1 MKNPG
6 NYFIKDQSG
15 ILDAIELAGGY
26 APNAYPFGGILEN
39 ELVLEANLVS
49 RDSIYRAFIKDLLTN
64 QNIDDATGLTILL
77 EEFRDSPVSGRVMA
91 EFDIEKL
98 RLNPE
103 LDTILQDKD
112 KLTIPE
118 KTDQIFI
125 FGEVLEQGTVRFNE
139 SFSVRDYV
147 NLKGGFSPLADTRN
161 VYILLANGKIVKN
174 KRNLFESNEDLSIS
188 PGAIIYV
195 PRKIRS
201 GFFTTKAAQVYT
213 QILSNLGVSLA
224 SIATLKD

>member
-1 MKNPG
+1 MNGAVKNPG

-39 ELVLEANLVS
+39 ESVLEANLVS

-112 KLTIPE
+112 CLLYTS
-118 KTDQIFI
+118 DAAD
-125 FGEVLEQGTVRFNE
+125 EV
-139 SFSVRDYV
+139 
-147 NLKGGFSPLADTRN
+147 
-161 VYILLANGKIVKN
+161 
-174 KRNLFESNEDLSIS
+174 
-188 PGAIIYV
+188 
-195 PRKIRS
+195 
-201 GFFTTKAAQVYT
+201 
-213 QILSNLGVSLA
+213 
-224 SIATLKD
+224 

>member
-1 MKNPG
+1 MLLS
-6 NYFIKDQSG
+6 F
-15 ILDAIELAGGY
+15 GGY

-39 ELVLEANLVS
+39 ESVLEANLVS

-112 KLTIPE
+112 KLIIPE

-147 NLKGGFSPLADTRN
+147 NLK
-161 VYILLANGKIVKN
+161 
-174 KRNLFESNEDLSIS
+174 
-188 PGAIIYV
+188 
-195 PRKIRS
+195 
-201 GFFTTKAAQVYT
+201 AALVH
-213 QILSNLGVSLA
+213 
-224 SIATLKD
+224 